1 MGVLVRKATR
11 SWQRTFAAVAA
22 ATMLLTGCGKL
33 REKADAKFGDQHFKT
48 AISLI
53 ELYRVRHGTYPANL
67 SELDFSGDWDAIA
80 LNSVTYRRLDN
91 GYELNI
97 TRGWVGKPTLAYP
110 AAFWK
115 GLGLRATNVGRLPPA
130 T

>member
-1 MGVLVRKATR
+1 
-11 SWQRTFAAVAA
+11 
-22 ATMLLTGCGKL
+22 MLLTGCAKFS
-33 REKADAKFGDQHFKT
+33 READAKFGDQNFKT

-67 SELDFSGDWDAIA
+67 SELDFSGDWDALA
-80 LNSVTYRRLDN
+80 LNSVAYRRLDD

-110 AAFWK
+110 AAFWN
-115 GLGLRATNVGRLPPA
+115 GLGLRATNVGHLPPA
-130 T
+130 S

>member
-1 MGVLVRKATR
+1 MHHAVR
-11 SWQRTFAAVAA
+11 SWQRTFVRVAA
-22 ATMLLTGCGKL
+22 ATMLLTGCGKFSGDM
-33 REKADAKFGDQHFKT
+33 DAEFGDQHFKT
-48 AISLI
+48 AIALI

-67 SELDFSGDWDAIA
+67 SELDFNGGWDAIA
-80 LNSVTYRRLDN
+80 LSSVAYRRLDT

-110 AAFWK
+110 PAFWK
-115 GLGLRATNVGRLPPA
+115 GLGVRATNVGHLPA

>member
-1 MGVLVRKATR
+1 VHHAGR
-11 SWQRTFAAVAA
+11 SWQRTFVTVAA
-22 ATMLLTGCGKL
+22 AILLLTGCDKIRGDM
-33 REKADAKFGDQHFKT
+33 DAKFGDQHFKT

-67 SELDFSGDWDAIA
+67 SDLDFSGDWDAIA
-80 LNSVTYRRLDN
+80 LNSVAYRRLDD

-97 TRGWVGKPTLAYP
+97 TRGWVGKPTLEYP

-115 GLGLRATNVGRLPPA
+115 GLGLRATNVGHLPPA
-130 T
+130 S